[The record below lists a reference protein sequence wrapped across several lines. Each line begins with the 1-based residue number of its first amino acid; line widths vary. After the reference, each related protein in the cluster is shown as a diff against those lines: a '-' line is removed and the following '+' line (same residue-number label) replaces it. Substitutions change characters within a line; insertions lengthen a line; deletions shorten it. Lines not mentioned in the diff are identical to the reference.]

1 MTANAAL
8 EGMVRPGHSR
18 GLLDVWD
25 RRYLLRLLVRKDMQV
40 RYRGSVLGWVW
51 SYVKPAAQFLV
62 YFVALGVF
70 LGLNKSL
77 PNYPVYLFS
86 GLVIMNYFTEAFMNA
101 TRSVIDNTALVK
113 KIYLPRELFP
123 VSAVIIAFVN
133 FFPQLVVL
141 MAAALLV
148 GYHPTAVQLSYIVLS
163 ILIVTVLSL
172 GVGLAFGGINV
183 SLRDAQNIVELII
196 MFSTWLSPV
205 LYNAALVDS
214 VAPHWVVVLYN
225 LNPLTG
231 AVGLIHLG
239 VWAPTTPQDPPTME
253 LIGGH
258 ILIYGAIALLTSLIV
273 LLLGELVFRRLEKN
287 FAQDL

>member
-1 MTANAAL
+1 MTANPAW

-18 GLLDVWD
+18 GLLDVWS
-25 RRYLLRLLVRKDMQV
+25 RRYLLHLLVRKDMQV
-40 RYRGSVLGWVW
+40 RYRGSVLGWAW

-62 YFVALGVF
+62 YFIAMGVF

-86 GLVIMNYFTEAFMNA
+86 GLVVMNYFNEAFMNA

-123 VSAVIIAFVN
+123 VSSVIIAFVN

-141 MAAALLV
+141 MAASVLV
-148 GYHPTAVQLSYIVLS
+148 GYHPSFAQMGFILLS
-163 ILIVTVLSL
+163 ILIITVLAL
-172 GVGLAFGGINV
+172 GLGLIFGAINV
-183 SLRDAQNIVELII
+183 GLRDAQNIVELIM

-205 LYNAALVDS
+205 LYNAALVDR

-231 AVGLIHLG
+231 AVGLMHLG
-239 VWAPTTPQDPPTME
+239 AWAPTTAQDAATMS
-253 LIGGH
+253 LIGPH
-258 ILIYGAIALLTSLIV
+258 ILIYGLIAIGTSLIV
-273 LLLGELVFRRLEKN
+273 LLLGELVFRRMEKN